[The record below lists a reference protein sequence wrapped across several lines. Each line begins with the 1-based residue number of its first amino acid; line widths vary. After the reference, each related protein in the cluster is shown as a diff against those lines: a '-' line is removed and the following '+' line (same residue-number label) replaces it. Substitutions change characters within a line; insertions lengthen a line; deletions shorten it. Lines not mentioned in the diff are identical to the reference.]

1 VPRRG
6 GVKGPGVHPGPAASA
21 ETGLEERL
29 KAAESELAFFMEL
42 GRELTATL
50 DDRKVLEI
58 IARGVHTYVGPS
70 HTTLFLHGVDRS
82 TYEVAVA
89 CGYQAP
95 RDKRP
100 VSILEGIA
108 GEVLRTGHSV
118 RRTSDELL
126 SQPPV
131 PDQVMPGPLAE
142 FMCLPI
148 LHRRRAL
155 AALTLTQTVE
165 AGPFRPE
172 HEERLT
178 RVLEQSRMAV
188 DRALLY
194 RRTADLAITDDLTQL
209 FNHRYIHQSLD
220 LHVGRGAREDT
231 PISLIFMDLDS
242 FKQIND
248 THGHLA
254 GSHALTEVAH
264 VLTDNL
270 RGEDIIARYGGDE
283 FVVILPD
290 TTLEVATHIAGR
302 LAESLAAATF
312 LPQLGGLKLTA
323 SFGVATYPG
332 HAGTPR
338 KLVQCADQAMYRAK
352 AAGGNRALV
361 YEPGDAP

>member
-6 GVKGPGVHPGPAASA
+6 GVKGADSTPGAAASDSPA
-21 ETGLEERL
+21 EERL
-29 KAAESELAFFMEL
+29 KAALAELSFFMEL

-58 IARGVHTYVGPS
+58 IARGAHTYVGPS
-70 HTTLFLHGVDRS
+70 HTTLYLHGVDRS

-108 GEVLRTGHSV
+108 GEVLRTGRSV
-118 RRTSDELL
+118 RKKAAELEGE
-126 SQPPV
+126 
-131 PDQVMPGPLAE
+131 PDPDRVMPGPLAE
-142 FMCLPI
+142 LMCLPI

-155 AALTLTQTVE
+155 AAMTLTQTVE
-165 AGPFRPE
+165 AGPFLPE

-220 LHVGRGAREDT
+220 LQVGRGAREDA

-242 FKQIND
+242 FKEIND

-270 RGEDIIARYGGDE
+270 RGEDIISRYGGDE

-290 TTLEVATHIAGR
+290 TTLEVAMHIAGR
-302 LAESLAAATF
+302 LAEALAAATF

-352 AAGGNRALV
+352 AMGGNMAVV
-361 YEPGDAP
+361 YEPGDAA

>member
-1 VPRRG
+1 VSRRG
-6 GVKGPGVHPGPAASA
+6 GVKGADLRPGALASGDAAP
-21 ETGLEERL
+21 EERL
-29 KAAESELAFFMEL
+29 KAAMAELAFFMEL

-58 IARGVHTYVGPS
+58 IARGAHTYVGPS
-70 HTTLFLHGVDRS
+70 HTTLFLHGLDRS
-82 TYEVAVA
+82 TYEVTVA

-108 GEVLRTGHSV
+108 GEVLRTGRSV
-118 RRTSDELL
+118 RLTAEDLAAEPL
-126 SQPPV
+126 PP
-131 PDQVMPGPLAE
+131 DRVMPGPLAE
-142 FMCLPI
+142 LMCLPI

-155 AALTLTQTVE
+155 AALTLTQTVD
-165 AGPFRPE
+165 AGPFRPD

-178 RVLEQSRMAV
+178 RLLEQSRMAV

-220 LHVGRGAREDT
+220 LHVGRGAREDA

-242 FKQIND
+242 FKEIND

-290 TTLEVATHIAGR
+290 TNLEVATHIAGR
-302 LAESLAAATF
+302 LAESVAAATF

-352 AAGGNRALV
+352 AMGGNQAVV
-361 YEPGDAP
+361 YEPGEAA